1 MKFDLTKMTVDELK
15 ELNKACNEA
24 IENLQRK
31 DYEEKVNNFK
41 KALTILVENYPYKDC
56 LNDGNT
62 DCSWEELQEMLIV

>member
-15 ELNKACNEA
+15 ELNRACNEA

-41 KALTILVENYPYKDC
+41 KALTILVENYPYEDC
-56 LNDGNT
+56 FNDGNT